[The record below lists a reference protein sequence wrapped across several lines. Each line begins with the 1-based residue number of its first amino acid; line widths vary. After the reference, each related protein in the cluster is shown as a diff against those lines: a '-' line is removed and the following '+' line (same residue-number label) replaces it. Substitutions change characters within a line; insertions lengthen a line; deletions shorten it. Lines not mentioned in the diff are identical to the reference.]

1 MSQHPERVGDY
12 LEHILAAVDRIQR
25 YIAGKSVADFMADTI
40 LQDAVLRNLGVVGEA
55 ARKLI
60 ADSPEYAA
68 LHPEIP
74 LAKINATRNRIIHA
88 YEEVDLDII
97 WNLLLYDVSV
107 LRPKIVEALNAIK
120 REQ

>member
-1 MSQHPERVGDY
+1 MSRHPERAADY
-12 LEHILAAVDRIQR
+12 LEHILGALDRIQR
-25 YIAGKSVADFMADTI
+25 YTSDKSESDFMADTI

-55 ARKLI
+55 ARKLL
-60 ADSPEYAA
+60 ADAPEYVA

-74 LAKINATRNRIIHA
+74 IAKINATRNRIVHA

-107 LRPKIVEALNAIK
+107 LRPKIVDALSEFK
-120 REQ
+120 GKD

>member
-1 MSQHPERVGDY
+1 MSRHPERAADY
-12 LEHILAAVDRIQR
+12 LEHILGALDRIQR
-25 YIAGKSVADFMADTI
+25 YASDKSESDFMADTI

-55 ARKLI
+55 ARKLL
-60 ADSPEYAA
+60 ADAPEYVA

-74 LAKINATRNRIIHA
+74 IAKINATRNRIVHA

-107 LRPKIVEALNAIK
+107 LRPKIVDALSEFK
-120 REQ
+120 GKD